1 MLQDAA
7 SSGSSEDTDLQ
18 QENQRLKAQIQALTA
33 RLAQHAQHAQQLLA
47 GTEPFFEAQAGSLI
61 GQPIEAEEEGSHA
74 DSDSDSD
81 ASFASARERALS
93 RPLSASSSFRSA
105 DSSAFSSAQSR
116 NLSVSPEKGSRGV
129 SMGLQG
135 GLPGVAAASFET
147 AVEEVLSSSAGQ
159 AVQASSEGTYQQHM
173 SLATMSR
180 IVGMHIGSLTV
191 SKALEVICLICL
203 MLCWLTSDAQ
213 SPRSSAIEPALLNVL
228 TSVST

>member
-18 QENQRLKAQIQALTA
+18 QENQRLKAQIQTLTA

-47 GTEPFFEAQAGSLI
+47 GTEPFFEARAGSLI
-61 GQPIEAEEEGSHA
+61 GQPLEAEGEGSHA

-129 SMGLQG
+129 STGVQG
-135 GLPGVAAASFET
+135 GLAATSFET
-147 AVEEVLSSSAGQ
+147 AAEEVLSRSAGP
-159 AVQASSEGTYQQHM
+159 AIQASSEGTKQQHF
-173 SLATMSR
+173 SLATMSC
-180 IVGMHIGSLTV
+180 IVGMHIGYLMV
-191 SKALEVICLICL
+191 SRALEVICL
-203 MLCWLTSDAQ
+203 
-213 SPRSSAIEPALLNVL
+213 
-228 TSVST
+228 TSVHSQETPEAKIFCVLSIHC